1 MGNPAMTRQA
11 LAERVWRLMFE
22 LLMRSAPHRTDELAR
37 RGLTPN
43 DSRAL
48 FSLDPDEGRTMR
60 SLAEEWTCDPSNA
73 TWIVDR
79 LEKLGLAQRRTV
91 PHDRRVKL
99 VVLTAKGQQ
108 MRADLLREFH
118 RPPSELAALER
129 EDLVILNR
137 ALEKLG
143 QPSPAQKEHLLRRRP
158 QSSALSLS
166 LPTSSR
172 PSSAGRRQGSHR

>member
-1 MGNPAMTRQA
+1 MGHPAMTRQA
-11 LAERVWRLMFE
+11 LAGRVWRLMFE
-22 LLMRSAPHRTDELAR
+22 LLMRSAPQRTDELAR

-43 DSRAL
+43 DSRAV

-60 SLAEEWTCDPSNA
+60 SLAEEWACDPSNA

-91 PHDRRVKL
+91 SHDRRVKL

-108 MRADLLREFH
+108 MRAGLLREFH
-118 RPPSELAALER
+118 RPPSELAALDR

-137 ALEKLG
+137 TLEKLG
-143 QPSPAQKEHLLRRRP
+143 QPSPAAKKHALRRRP
-158 QSSALSLS
+158 
-166 LPTSSR
+166 
-172 PSSAGRRQGSHR
+172 